1 MKQLK
6 TRRGYVTVAIMLASF
21 LAAIEV
27 TVVST
32 AMPRIVSD
40 LGGIELISW
49 VFAVYLLTTAVST
62 PIFGKLAD
70 VFGRKVIMTVGMA
83 LFLSGSTLCG
93 FSQSMDMLIAS
104 RALQGLGAGAV
115 LPVAITIVGD
125 IFELRERAKVQ
136 GALSSIWGI
145 AGIFGPLVGGFLVDN
160 LSWHWIF
167 FVNIPFGG
175 IAILMIW
182 LFLHEDFETR
192 LHHIDYLG
200 AITFGLSISSL
211 LLALLTGG
219 QQFAWGSPTIFLLF
233 AGFALL
239 MFLFVLIQQ
248 RAPEPIFPIE
258 ILSKR
263 EISLSNAGTLLLGA
277 VLIGCNA
284 YLPMWIQGVYGLK
297 ATSSGLSLIPM
308 SIAWPVGATIC
319 ARLLVKANPRMTAL
333 FGVACVFAGSL
344 WLVSID
350 RSTAVWTMIPLMV
363 VTGLGFGFAFTVFT
377 ITVQTTVPW
386 KLRGAS
392 TASNAFV
399 RSLGQTLGIAVFG
412 TSLNASMIQAGRSSG
427 LRGGFRVG
435 QLTSVLNPQMGSN
448 AVSGME
454 AKLREVLAAG
464 LHHIFVL
471 FAVIAAVG
479 VALALF
485 LPAKRLS
492 DHATSVQQPDGAL
505 DG

>member
-1 MKQLK
+1 MKHHT

-49 VFAVYLLTTAVST
+49 VFAVYLLTTAVGT

-70 VFGRKVIMTVGMA
+70 LYGRKAIMSVGMV
-83 LFLSGSTLCG
+83 LFLAGSALCG
-93 FSQSMDMLIAS
+93 LSRSMGMFILF

-125 IFELRERAKVQ
+125 IYELKERARVQ
-136 GALSSIWGI
+136 GVLSSIWGI
-145 AGIFGPLVGGFLVDN
+145 AGIFGPLVGGFLVDG

-167 FVNIPFGG
+167 YVNLPFG
-175 IAILMIW
+175 ILAIGMIW
-182 LFLHEDFETR
+182 LFLHEDFEKR
-192 LHHIDYLG
+192 PHKIDYLG
-200 AITFGLSISSL
+200 AISFALAISSL
-211 LLALLTGG
+211 LIALLTGG
-219 QQFAWGSPTIFLLF
+219 QQFAWNSAPIILLL
-233 AGFALL
+233 AAFALL
-239 MFLFVLIQQ
+239 MTLFVFVQ
-248 RAPEPIFPIE
+248 RRAAEPIFPIE

-263 EISLSNAGTLLLGA
+263 EISLSNAGGLLLGA

-284 YLPMWIQGVYGLK
+284 YLPMWIQGVFGMK

-319 ARLLVKANPRMTAL
+319 ARLLVKLNPRVVAS
-333 FGVACVFAGSL
+333 FGVACVLAGSL
-344 WLVSID
+344 WLVSIGKT
-350 RSTAVWTMIPLMV
+350 TAVWMMVPLMV
-363 VTGLGFGFAFTVFT
+363 IMGLGFGFAFTVFT

-386 KLRGAS
+386 QLRGAS

-412 TSLNASMIQAGRSSG
+412 TSLNAVMVGAGRASG
-427 LRGGFRVG
+427 LGSSFSVS
-435 QLTSVLNPQMGSN
+435 QLSRILNPPAGSGD
-448 AVSGME
+448 APGLE
-454 AKLREVLAAG
+454 DKLRGILAAG
-464 LHHIFVL
+464 LHHVFVL
-471 FAVIAAVG
+471 FVLIAVVG
-479 VALALF
+479 FVLSML
-485 LPAKRLS
+485 LPARPLS
-492 DHATSVQQPDGAL
+492 EQAATE
-505 DG
+505 